1 LARSISSGLSSRAR
15 GSGRRRPGGRLRD
28 GRLGRRSRLFDSYR
42 PSERGPRAERSP
54 EAVGRA
60 EERGLAAASFR
71 YPPSRDLYGALAR
84 PGALAPREASR
95 FGERSFRPAPLGR
108 GRRSPLASRSKRRG
122 GRSPDGFES
131 RGLRSLGR
139 EFRDAGLPVLE
150 RSIRRSAPSRGSR
163 GSDVRGSPSRGP
175 RRAAPV
181 PALGRPAL
189 GAPRFVLGGRPPEA
203 RRGGGFLAGT
213 GQSY

>member
-1 LARSISSGLSSRAR
+1 LARSTSSGLSSRAR
-15 GSGRRRPGGRLRD
+15 GSGRRRPGGRLRG
-28 GRLGRRSRLFDSYR
+28 GRLGRRSRVFVSYR
-42 PSERGPRAERSP
+42 PSERGPREERSP
-54 EAVGRA
+54 EAVVRLGA
-60 EERGLAAASFR
+60 RGLVAASFR
-71 YPPSRDLYGALAR
+71 YRPSRDLYGTLAR
-84 PGALAPREASR
+84 PGALAPRDASR
-95 FGERSFRPAPLGR
+95 VGEPSFRPTPLGR
-108 GRRSPLASRSKRRG
+108 GRRSPLSSRSMRRG

-139 EFRDAGLPVLE
+139 EFRDVGLPVLE
-150 RSIRRSAPSRGSR
+150 RSIRRSAPSR

-189 GAPRFVLGGRPPEA
+189 GAPRFVLDGRPPEA